1 MNDNY
6 LGEVQTV
13 PECQAAALKKEKEKP
28 EYSRAEVV
36 LSVFAFIAAFFI
48 MRYMVFNAM
57 GFLTTG
63 AMFAVI
69 TAVIVYMNKKKYTF
83 TRFNRLHAA
92 VLYIFSLVFSITAN
106 DYIKELNAFFILG
119 AGAYF
124 VYSVSAGNKETDRY
138 LPFAMCKALF
148 EYPFSHFGTQW
159 AVTQDRL
166 SKTKAGPNVK
176 YILTGLLITVPITAI
191 VAALLMSADEG
202 LMNILGGIYETVL
215 SFEMCDIIEQ
225 LIFAVPFSMY
235 LFGMLYANTH
245 RNKIKSLDEQ
255 GCLKKLYGVR
265 FISNLVMYT
274 AVTPLCILYVLFFI
288 SQANYFLSA
297 FAGSLPKGYTY
308 ADYARRGFFELCA
321 VAVINLAVLCGIS
334 LFSKKTG
341 REKPAALKIYSI
353 VLSVFTIILIATA
366 ISKMAMYIYNY
377 GLTELRVYTSWF
389 MLLLAVVFV
398 LIIIKQFRYDMKFT
412 KRISAVFVLMFA
424 VLCFSRPESV
434 IARYNIA
441 MYNSGHLEELDKDT
455 ILEMSDDGL
464 LVAYNEGV
472 LTSEDICEYSEEHC
486 LFDRFRNY
494 NLSSV
499 ILGIKKK

>member
-6 LGEVQTV
+6 LGEVQIV
-13 PECQAAALKKEKEKP
+13 PEYQAVALKKEKP

-36 LSVFAFIAAFFI
+36 LSVFAFTAAFFI
-48 MRYMVFNAM
+48 MRYVVFNAM

-63 AMFAVI
+63 LMFAVI
-69 TAVIVYMNKKKYTF
+69 TGAIVYMKKRKCSF
-83 TRFNRLHAA
+83 TRFNRLHGA

-119 AGAYF
+119 AGAYL

-148 EYPFSHFGTQW
+148 EYPFSHFGKQW

-166 SKTKAGPNVK
+166 SKTRAGSNVK
-176 YILTGLLITVPITAI
+176 YILTGLLITVPVTAV
-191 VAALLMSADEG
+191 VAALLMSADDG
-202 LMNILGGIYETVL
+202 LMNILSGIYEKVFSL
-215 SFEMCDIIEQ
+215 EMCDIIEQ

-235 LFGMLYANTH
+235 LFGMLYANAH
-245 RNKIKSLDEQ
+245 RSKIKPLEEQ
-255 GCLKKLYGVR
+255 GCIQKLYGVR

-297 FAGSLPKGYTY
+297 FSGSLPEGYTY
-308 ADYARRGFFELCA
+308 ADYARQGFFELCA

-341 REKPAALKIYSI
+341 REKPAALKIYSV

-366 ISKMAMYIYNY
+366 MSKMVMYIYNY

-389 MLLLAVVFV
+389 MVLLALVFV

-412 KRISAVFVLMFA
+412 KRLSAVFVVMFA

-441 MYNSGHLEELDKDT
+441 MYNSGYLEELDRDA
-455 ILEMSDDGL
+455 ILEMSADGL
-464 LVAYNEGV
+464 LAAYNEGA
-472 LTSEDICEYSEEHC
+472 LTAEVICEYSEEYDP
-486 LFDRFRNY
+486 FDRFGNY

-499 ILGIKKK
+499 ILGSKMK

>member
-13 PECQAAALKKEKEKP
+13 PEYQAAALKKEKP

-57 GFLTTG
+57 GFLTTV

-69 TAVIVYMNKKKYTF
+69 TAVIVYMKKKKCTF
-83 TRFNRLHAA
+83 TRFNRLHVA
-92 VLYIFSLVFSITAN
+92 VLYIFSLMFSITAN

-119 AGAYF
+119 AGAYL

-148 EYPFSHFGTQW
+148 EYPFSNFGKQW
-159 AVTQDRL
+159 AVTQDCL
-166 SKTKAGPNVK
+166 SKTRAGSNVK
-176 YILTGLLITVPITAI
+176 YILTGLLITVPVTAI
-191 VAALLMSADEG
+191 VAALLMSADDG
-202 LMNILGGIYETVL
+202 LMNILGGIYETIFSL
-215 SFEMCDIIEQ
+215 EMCDIIEQ
-225 LIFAVPFSMY
+225 LVFAVPFSMY
-235 LFGMLYANTH
+235 LFGMLYANAY
-245 RNKIKSLDEQ
+245 RNKIKPLEEQ
-255 GCLKKLYGVR
+255 GCIQKLYGVR

-297 FAGSLPKGYTY
+297 FSGSLPEGYTY
-308 ADYARRGFFELCA
+308 ADYARQGFFELCA

-341 REKPAALKIYSI
+341 REKPAALKIYSV

-366 ISKMAMYIYNY
+366 MSKMAMYIYNY

-389 MLLLAVVFV
+389 MVLLAVVFV
-398 LIIIKQFRYDMKFT
+398 LIIIKQFRYDMKFA
-412 KRISAVFVLMFA
+412 KRLLEVFVLMFA
-424 VLCFSRPESV
+424 VLCFSRPESI

-441 MYNSGHLEELDKDT
+441 MFNSGHLEELDRNA
-455 ILEMSDDGL
+455 ILEMSADGL
-464 LVAYNEGV
+464 LTAYNEGA
-472 LTSEDICEYSEEHC
+472 LTAEDIREYSEGYC
-486 LFDRFRNY
+486 PFDRFGNY

-499 ILGIKKK
+499 ILGSKMK